1 MNTEEKMKCL
11 DIFLKDA
18 LYTEYNI
25 EDFND
30 DELLN
35 VLFHHERFSL
45 ADKLKTIDSYC
56 NICKKNT
63 TFLSKE
69 TDENVLKN
77 MISESNLF
85 ESRMEQVAISA
96 SLTGVLENIGT
107 FQRNFRCPR
116 PESNSAH
123 DLIFIFR
130 IKDSKLIKIGQNP
143 SLADLARVE
152 IEKYRELNENI
163 YQELN
168 RAIGLSSHGIGVGSF
183 VYLRRIIEKHIVLPK
198 LHDLLEGQKI
208 TQEDIFQ
215 TDFKK
220 KIELAKDQL
229 PDFLVNNKKIYSI
242 LSKGIHELEEKECK
256 DFFPI
261 LRASIEI
268 ILDEKIEKKMRE
280 EKNKL
285 IARELNKFE

>member
-1 MNTEEKMKCL
+1 MNEEKRIKYL

-30 DELLN
+30 NELLE
-35 VLFHHERFSL
+35 VLFHNEKFSL
-45 ADKLKTIDSYC
+45 ACKLKTIDSYC
-56 NICKKNT
+56 NVCKKNT

-69 TDENVLKN
+69 TDENVLGN
-77 MISESNLF
+77 MIRESGIF
-85 ESRMEQVAISA
+85 ESRMEQVAMPIA
-96 SLTGVLENIGT
+96 LNEVLENIGT

-116 PESNSAH
+116 PDSSSAH

-152 IEKYRELNENI
+152 IEKYREFNENI

-168 RAIGLSSHGIGVGSF
+168 RSIGLSSHGIGVGSF

-198 LHDLLEGQKI
+198 LHELLNEQKI

-220 KIELAKDQL
+220 KIELIKDQL
-229 PDFLVNNKKIYSI
+229 PDFLVSNKKIYSI

-280 EKNKL
+280 EKKKI